1 MDLSK
6 IEMFHEQDTLFGDHM
21 PSINIDQ
28 SLRLGSRNTLMQG
41 FAASSNQGPQYGH
54 SNLQQQQKKPSVAQS
69 MPNPT
74 RDGQKP
80 LIQKYRHKGLNSL
93 YYLKSKS

>member
-6 IEMFHEQDTLFGDHM
+6 IEMFAEQDTLFGDHM

-28 SLRLGSRNTLMQG
+28 SLRLGSRNNLMQG

-54 SNLQQQQKKPSVAQS
+54 SNL
-69 MPNPT
+69 
-74 RDGQKP
+74 
-80 LIQKYRHKGLNSL
+80 
-93 YYLKSKS
+93 